1 MTEQGFN
8 PEDIARTIMS
18 KSFLQKRGT
27 YFFIKIVSEKRA
39 LALIFSMPIVS
50 DLAHMSNK
58 FKVAIKLSLS
68 MIKETIRYTQ
78 LNLTWKEVGH
88 PQYTLINLGSMQ
100 VEEWT
105 RHWLITTQRLLEIW
119 WIFQTLNLH
128 ILIVLTLSSEREIKE
143 TWNIIWRLI
152 ETTWYTKE
160 KI

>member
-58 FKVAIKLSLS
+58 FKVAIRLSLS

-78 LNLTWKEVGH
+78 LNLT
-88 PQYTLINLGSMQ
+88 
-100 VEEWT
+100 
-105 RHWLITTQRLLEIW
+105 
-119 WIFQTLNLH
+119 
-128 ILIVLTLSSEREIKE
+128 
-143 TWNIIWRLI
+143 
-152 ETTWYTKE
+152 
-160 KI
+160 